1 MAEQFTIGAVARQTG
16 VPVPTIR
23 FYEAEGVIPA
33 PTRTAAGYRLY
44 GSTDI
49 RRLRLVRRARL
60 LGLGLPEVKALVE
73 QSFASECNAYVTQ
86 LLDHVARQRRD
97 IQRQIVE
104 LQALEAELDA
114 LEQHVRHA
122 QQSLAPGRRVADCGF
137 CPLIDDTEEA
147 HHDNRPER

>member
-1 MAEQFTIGAVARQTG
+1 MAERLTIGAVARRTG

-33 PTRTAAGYRLY
+33 PARTAAGYRLY
-44 GSTDI
+44 GVADV

-73 QSFASECNAYVTQ
+73 QAFASECSAFVTQ

-97 IQRQIVE
+97 IRRQIEE
-104 LQALEAELDA
+104 LRALAAELDA
-114 LEQHVRHA
+114 LEEHVRHA
-122 QQSLAPGRRVADCGF
+122 QRELMPGRRVADCGF
-137 CPLIDDTEEA
+137 CPLIDDTEES
-147 HHDNRPER
+147 HDAD